1 MFVRQVGDKMQTD
14 LLNIFFEESEE
25 HLQSLN
31 ENVLILE
38 QNPADMG
45 VIGEIFRSAHTFKGM
60 SASMEFTEM
69 ADLTHKMENV
79 LDEIRHGNIVVN
91 ANIIDVIF
99 ECIDNLEKMVA
110 DVQQG
115 GMGNIDAASTK
126 QKLEALLNGNVEVSA
141 DYVENN
147 RISNKNVVSHE
158 VYITVEQQAILKAVR
173 AVMCIEALQNL
184 GDIQKTVPSIEEIEA
199 DAFGFEF
206 TVFMNTDRSVE
217 ELKQV
222 VLHVS
227 EIDKVEVKQGESSQ
241 EVVSPEVVVQEFV
254 QVEETVQPA
263 IVTQMET
270 PIEAVVQPAMV
281 TQMETPIEEVAQPA
295 SATSAKSTTKT
306 KNAKVENR
314 SIRVQLEKIERL
326 MNMFEESVIE
336 RGRID
341 ELAQTIQNKEL
352 IEHLNRLGD
361 ISKDIQNV
369 LLNMRM
375 VPIETVFNRFPRMV
389 RMLAKDLGKKID
401 LQITGEDTEV
411 DKIVIDEIGDPLV
424 HLIRNAIDHGIET
437 VEQRRD
443 AGKNET
449 GTIKLEAFHSGNHV
463 VIQITDDGNGIY
475 KGKVLEKAIKNGV
488 VTEAEANKLTD
499 REVFDLIFQPG
510 FSTAEVVSDLSGRGV
525 GLDVVK
531 HTIHSLGGHLIIDS
545 EEGKGS
551 TFRIELPLT
560 LSIIQSMLVQTN
572 DKRYALPLGSI
583 VEAIRIKRE
592 DIQSLQGKDVLN
604 YRDQI
609 IEVKHLSTV
618 FGEKTVDEAFESY
631 DSQMVPVLIVRNTHR
646 SYGLIVNTIIGQREI
661 VLKSLGDFFA
671 ESSNYFSGA
680 TILGDGRVVLILN
693 PEGL

>member
-1 MFVRQVGDKMQTD
+1 MQTD

-31 ENVLILE
+31 ENVLTLE
-38 QNPADMG
+38 QNPTDMD
-45 VIGEIFRSAHTFKGM
+45 VVGEIFRSAHTFKGM

-91 ANIIDVIF
+91 AEIIDVIF

-115 GMGNIDAASTK
+115 GMGNIDVITTK
-126 QKLEALLNGNVEVSA
+126 QKLEALLNGNVETPA
-141 DYVENN
+141 EYIEQEPINN
-147 RISNKNVVSHE
+147 DAVSHE
-158 VYITVEQQAILKAVR
+158 VHITVEQQAILKAVR
-173 AVMCIEALQNL
+173 AIMCIEALQNV
-184 GDIQKTVPSIEEIEA
+184 GNVQKTVPSIEEIEA

-206 TVFMNTDRSVE
+206 TVFMDTDQSEE

-227 EIDKVEVKQGESSQ
+227 EIEKVEVKQGHTLK
-241 EVVSPEVVVQEFV
+241 EVVSKELGTQEAVQEDL
-254 QVEETVQPA
+254 QAAMHVEPTKEESKQSA
-263 IVTQMET
+263 NAT
-270 PIEAVVQPAMV
+270 P
-281 TQMETPIEEVAQPA
+281 
-295 SATSAKSTTKT
+295 AKSAAKT
-306 KNAKVENR
+306 KNGKVENR

-341 ELAQTIQNKEL
+341 ELAQAIQNKEL

-424 HLIRNAIDHGIET
+424 HLIRNAIDHGVET

-463 VIQITDDGNGIY
+463 VIQITDDGNGIH

-488 VTEAEANKLTD
+488 VTESEANKLTD

-572 DKRYALPLGSI
+572 DKRYAFPLGNI

-604 YRDQI
+604 YRNQI

-618 FGEKTVDEAFESY
+618 FGEKTVDEAFASY
-631 DSQMVPVLIVRNTHR
+631 DGQMVPVLIVRNTHR

>member
-1 MFVRQVGDKMQTD
+1 MQTD

-31 ENVLILE
+31 ENVLTLE
-38 QNPADMG
+38 QNPADMD
-45 VIGEIFRSAHTFKGM
+45 VVGEIFRSAHTFKGM
-60 SASMEFTEM
+60 SASMEFAEM

-91 ANIIDVIF
+91 ADIIDVIF

-115 GMGNIDAASTK
+115 GMGNIDVVSTK
-126 QKLEALLNGNVEVSA
+126 QKLEALLHGNVVTPTEHIEQ
-141 DYVENN
+141 DHIGNDGG
-147 RISNKNVVSHE
+147 VSHE
-158 VYITVEQQAILKAVR
+158 VHITVEQQAILKAVR
-173 AVMCIEALQNL
+173 AIMCIEALQNV
-184 GDIQKTVPSIEEIEA
+184 GNIQKTVPSIEEIEA

-206 TVFMNTDRSVE
+206 TVFMDSDYNVE

-222 VLHVS
+222 VLHIS
-227 EIDKVEVKQGESSQ
+227 EIEKVEVKQGHTSQ
-241 EVVSPEVVVQEFV
+241 EAVQIEKMIQSSAVAQVVSP
-254 QVEETVQPA
+254 VEAPKQPA
-263 IVTQMET
+263 NTT
-270 PIEAVVQPAMV
+270 P
-281 TQMETPIEEVAQPA
+281 
-295 SATSAKSTTKT
+295 AKSTVKT

-314 SIRVQLEKIERL
+314 SIRVQLEKIETL

-401 LQITGEDTEV
+401 LQITGETTEV

-424 HLIRNAIDHGIET
+424 HLIRNAIDHGVET
-437 VEQRRD
+437 VEKRRD
-443 AGKNET
+443 TGKNET

-463 VIQITDDGNGIY
+463 VIQITDDGNGIN

-488 VTEAEANKLTD
+488 VTEADANRLTD

-572 DKRYALPLGSI
+572 DKRYALPLGNI

-604 YRDQI
+604 YRNQI

-618 FGEKTVDEAFESY
+618 FGEKTVDEAFASY
-631 DSQMVPVLIVRNTHR
+631 DGQMVPVLIVRNTHR

>member
-1 MFVRQVGDKMQTD
+1 MQTD

-31 ENVLILE
+31 ENVLTLE
-38 QNPADMG
+38 QNPTDMD
-45 VIGEIFRSAHTFKGM
+45 VVGEIFRSAHTFKGM

-91 ANIIDVIF
+91 AEIIDVIF

-115 GMGNIDAASTK
+115 GVGNIDVVATK
-126 QKLEALLNGNVEVSA
+126 QKLEALLNGNIEIPT
-141 DYVENN
+141 EHIEQETINN
-147 RISNKNVVSHE
+147 DDKASHA
-158 VYITVEQQAILKAVR
+158 VHITVEQQAILKAVR
-173 AVMCIEALQNL
+173 AIMCIEALQNV
-184 GDIQKTVPSIEEIEA
+184 GNVQRTVPSIEEIEA

-206 TVFMNTDRSVE
+206 IVFMDTDQSEE

-227 EIDKVEVKQGESSQ
+227 EIEKVEVKQAHTSK
-241 EVVSPEVVVQEFV
+241 EVVSEKLATQEAIQEVSQAATH
-254 QVEETVQPA
+254 VESTKEVSKQSTNA
-263 IVTQMET
+263 T
-270 PIEAVVQPAMV
+270 P
-281 TQMETPIEEVAQPA
+281 
-295 SATSAKSTTKT
+295 AKSAAKT
-306 KNAKVENR
+306 KNGKVENR

-341 ELAQTIQNKEL
+341 ELAQAIQNKEL

-424 HLIRNAIDHGIET
+424 HLIRNAIDHGVET

-463 VIQITDDGNGIY
+463 VIQITDDGNGIH

-488 VTEAEANKLTD
+488 VTESEANKLTD
-499 REVFDLIFQPG
+499 REIFDLIFQPG

-572 DKRYALPLGSI
+572 DKRYALPLGNI

-592 DIQSLQGKDVLN
+592 DIQSIQGKDVLN
-604 YRDQI
+604 YRNQI

-618 FGEKTVDEAFESY
+618 FGEKTADEAFASY
-631 DSQMVPVLIVRNTHR
+631 DGQMVPVLIVRNTHR

>member
-1 MFVRQVGDKMQTD
+1 MQTD

-31 ENVLILE
+31 ENVLVLE
-38 QNPADMG
+38 QNPADMD
-45 VIGEIFRSAHTFKGM
+45 VVGEIFRSAHTFKGM

-91 ANIIDVIF
+91 ADIIDVIF

-115 GMGNIDAASTK
+115 GMGNIDVVSTK
-126 QKLEALLNGNVEVSA
+126 QKLEALLNGNVETTTEHIEQNHIDNDDA
-141 DYVENN
+141 
-147 RISNKNVVSHE
+147 VSHA
-158 VYITVEQQAILKAVR
+158 VHITVEQQAILKAVR
-173 AVMCIEALQNL
+173 AIMCIEALQNV
-184 GDIQKTVPSIEEIEA
+184 GNIQKTAPSIEEIEA

-206 TVFMNTDRSVE
+206 TVFMDTDCSIE

-227 EIDKVEVKQGESSQ
+227 EIEKVEVKQGEPISREVASKKVVTQ
-241 EVVSPEVVVQEFV
+241 EVV
-254 QVEETVQPA
+254 QVEETLQPA
-263 IVTQMET
+263 VATQVESPIVATN
-270 PIEAVVQPAMV
+270 QP
-281 TQMETPIEEVAQPA
+281 
-295 SATSAKSTTKT
+295 AKSTTKT

-424 HLIRNAIDHGIET
+424 HLIRNAIDHGVET
-437 VEQRRD
+437 VEKRRD

-463 VIQITDDGNGIY
+463 VIQITDDGNGIN

-488 VTEAEANKLTD
+488 VTEADANRLTD

-572 DKRYALPLGSI
+572 DKRYALPLGNI

-604 YRDQI
+604 YRNQI

-618 FGEKTVDEAFESY
+618 FGEKTVDEAFASY
-631 DSQMVPVLIVRNTHR
+631 DGQMVPVLIVRNTHR

>member
-1 MFVRQVGDKMQTD
+1 MQTD
-14 LLNIFFEESEE
+14 LLNIFFEEAEE

-31 ENVLILE
+31 ENVLNLE
-38 QNPADMG
+38 RNPADMG
-45 VIGEIFRSAHTFKGM
+45 VVGEIFRSAHTFKGM

-69 ADLTHKMENV
+69 ADLTHKMESV
-79 LDEIRHGNIVVN
+79 LDEIRHGNMMVN

-115 GMGNIDAASTK
+115 GMGNIDVVSTK
-126 QKLEALLNGNVEVSA
+126 FKLEALLNGNVEASM
-141 DYVENN
+141 ENAEK
-147 RISNKNVVSHE
+147 SNINNDDTVSHE

-173 AVMCIEALQNL
+173 AIMCIEALQNL
-184 GDIQKTVPSIEEIEA
+184 GNIQKTVPSIEEIEA

-206 TVFMNTDRSVE
+206 TVYMNTDHSVE
-217 ELKQV
+217 ELKRV
-222 VLHVS
+222 VLHIS
-227 EIDKVEVKQGESSQ
+227 EIEKVEVKQGSHK
-241 EVVSPEVVVQEFV
+241 VQEGV
-254 QVEETVQPA
+254 QVEETIQQVETRQLESSLELPIQP
-263 IVTQMET
+263 V
-270 PIEAVVQPAMV
+270 
-281 TQMETPIEEVAQPA
+281 
-295 SATSAKSTTKT
+295 SNTSTKRTTKT

-314 SIRVQLEKIERL
+314 SIRVQLEKIETL

-341 ELAQTIQNKEL
+341 ELAETIQNKEL

-437 VEQRRD
+437 VEKRRD

-475 KGKVLEKAIKNGV
+475 KEKVLEKAIKNGV
-488 VTEAEANKLTD
+488 ITETEANKLTD
-499 REVFDLIFQPG
+499 REVYDLIFQPG

-545 EEGKGS
+545 GEGKGS

-572 DKRYALPLGSI
+572 DTRYALPLGNI
-583 VEAIRIKRE
+583 VEAIRIQKE

-604 YRDQI
+604 YRNQI
-609 IEVKHLSTV
+609 IEVKHLNTV
-618 FGEKTVDEAFESY
+618 FGEKTVDDAFESY
-631 DSQMVPVLIVRNTHR
+631 DSQMVPVLIVRNSHR

>member
-1 MFVRQVGDKMQTD
+1 MQTD

-45 VIGEIFRSAHTFKGM
+45 VVGEIFRSAHTFKGM

-79 LDEIRHGNIVVN
+79 LDEIRHGNIVVH
-91 ANIIDVIF
+91 ADIIDVIF

-115 GMGNIDAASTK
+115 GMGNIDVVSTK
-126 QKLEALLNGNVEVSA
+126 NKLEALLNGNVETSA
-141 DYVENN
+141 EHVEQES
-147 RISNKNVVSHE
+147 INKDDAVSHE
-158 VYITVEQQAILKAVR
+158 VHITVEQQAILKAVR
-173 AVMCIEALQNL
+173 AIMCIEALQNI

-206 TVFMNTDRSVE
+206 TVFMNTDCSVE

-227 EIDKVEVKQGESSQ
+227 EIEKVVVKQGESLQ
-241 EVVSPEVVVQEFV
+241 EVDSKFATEEVV
-254 QVEETVQPA
+254 QVEEMIQSDV
-263 IVTQMET
+263 VTQVEA
-270 PIEAVVQPAMV
+270 PIEAAK
-281 TQMETPIEEVAQPA
+281 QPA
-295 SATSAKSTTKT
+295 SATPTKSAAKT
-306 KNAKVENR
+306 KNAKGENR

-424 HLIRNAIDHGIET
+424 HLIRNAIDHGVET

-463 VIQITDDGNGIY
+463 VIQITDDGNGIH

-488 VTEAEANKLTD
+488 VTESEANKLTD
-499 REVFDLIFQPG
+499 REVYDLIFQPG

-572 DKRYALPLGSI
+572 DTRYALPLGNI

-592 DIQSLQGKDVLN
+592 DIQSVQGKDVLN

-618 FGEKTVDEAFESY
+618 FGEKTVDEAFGSY

-671 ESSNYFSGA
+671 DSSNYFSGA

>member
-1 MFVRQVGDKMQTD
+1 MQTD

-38 QNPADMG
+38 QNPTDMD
-45 VIGEIFRSAHTFKGM
+45 VVGEIFRSAHTFKGM

-79 LDEIRHGNIVVN
+79 LDEIRHGNIVVH
-91 ANIIDVIF
+91 ADIIDVIF

-115 GMGNIDAASTK
+115 GMGNIDVVATK
-126 QKLEALLNGNVEVSA
+126 QKLEALLNGNVETSM
-141 DYVENN
+141 EHIEQESINN
-147 RISNKNVVSHE
+147 DDAVSHE
-158 VYITVEQQAILKAVR
+158 VHITVEQQAILKAVR
-173 AVMCIEALQNL
+173 AIMCIEALQNI

-206 TVFMNTDRSVE
+206 TVFMNTDRSE
-217 ELKQV
+217 EEVKQV

-227 EIDKVEVKQGESSQ
+227 EIEKVVVKQGESLQ
-241 EVVSPEVVVQEFV
+241 EVDSMVATQETTRVEEMIQSSVVA
-254 QVEETVQPA
+254 QVEA
-263 IVTQMET
+263 
-270 PIEAVVQPAMV
+270 PIETAK
-281 TQMETPIEEVAQPA
+281 QPA
-295 SATSAKSTTKT
+295 SAMPTKSTAKT
-306 KNAKVENR
+306 KNAKGENR

-341 ELAQTIQNKEL
+341 ELAQAIQNKEL

-437 VEQRRD
+437 VEKRRD

-463 VIQITDDGNGIY
+463 VIQITDDGNGIH

-488 VTEAEANKLTD
+488 VTESEANKLTD

-572 DKRYALPLGSI
+572 DKRYALPLGNI

-592 DIQSLQGKDVLN
+592 DIQTLQGKDVLN

-618 FGEKTVDEAFESY
+618 FGEKSVDEAFESY
-631 DSQMVPVLIVRNTHR
+631 ESQMVPVLIVRNTHR

-680 TILGDGRVVLILN
+680 TILGD
-693 PEGL
+693 

>member
-1 MFVRQVGDKMQTD
+1 MQTD

-31 ENVLILE
+31 ENVLVLE
-38 QNPADMG
+38 QNPADMD
-45 VIGEIFRSAHTFKGM
+45 VVGEIFRSAHTFKGM

-91 ANIIDVIF
+91 ADIIDVIF

-115 GMGNIDAASTK
+115 GMGNIDVASTK
-126 QKLEALLNGNVEVSA
+126 QKLEALLNGNVETPTEHIEQNHIDNDDA
-141 DYVENN
+141 
-147 RISNKNVVSHE
+147 VSHE
-158 VYITVEQQAILKAVR
+158 VHITVEQQAILKAVR
-173 AVMCIEALQNL
+173 AIMCIEALQNV
-184 GDIQKTVPSIEEIEA
+184 GNIQKTAPSIEEIEA

-206 TVFMNTDRSVE
+206 TVFMDTDCSIE

-227 EIDKVEVKQGESSQ
+227 EIEKVEVKQGEPISKEVASKKVVTQ
-241 EVVSPEVVVQEFV
+241 EVV
-254 QVEETVQPA
+254 QVEEKLQPA
-263 IVTQMET
+263 VATQVES
-270 PIEAVVQPAMV
+270 PIEATNQPSSAM
-281 TQMETPIEEVAQPA
+281 P
-295 SATSAKSTTKT
+295 AKSTTKT

-424 HLIRNAIDHGIET
+424 HLIRNAIDHGVET
-437 VEQRRD
+437 VEKRRD

-463 VIQITDDGNGIY
+463 VIQITDDGNGIN

-488 VTEAEANKLTD
+488 VTEADANRLTD

-572 DKRYALPLGSI
+572 DKRYALPLGNI

-604 YRDQI
+604 YRNQI

-618 FGEKTVDEAFESY
+618 FGEKTVDEAFASY
-631 DSQMVPVLIVRNTHR
+631 DGQMVPVLIVRNTHR

>member
-1 MFVRQVGDKMQTD
+1 MQTD

-31 ENVLILE
+31 ENVLVLE
-38 QNPADMG
+38 QNPADMD
-45 VIGEIFRSAHTFKGM
+45 VVGEIFRSAHTFKGM

-91 ANIIDVIF
+91 ADIIDVIF

-115 GMGNIDAASTK
+115 GMGNIDVASTK
-126 QKLEALLNGNVEVSA
+126 QKLEALLNGNVETPTEHIEQNHI
-141 DYVENN
+141 DTDDG
-147 RISNKNVVSHE
+147 VSHE
-158 VYITVEQQAILKAVR
+158 VHITVEQQAILKAVR
-173 AVMCIEALQNL
+173 AIMCIEALQNV
-184 GDIQKTVPSIEEIEA
+184 GNIQKTAPSIEEIEA

-206 TVFMNTDRSVE
+206 TVFMDTDCSIE

-227 EIDKVEVKQGESSQ
+227 EIEKVEVKQGEPISKEVASKKVVTQ
-241 EVVSPEVVVQEFV
+241 EVV
-254 QVEETVQPA
+254 QVEEKLQPA
-263 IVTQMET
+263 VVTQVKS
-270 PIEAVVQPAMV
+270 PIEATNQPSSTM
-281 TQMETPIEEVAQPA
+281 P
-295 SATSAKSTTKT
+295 AKSTTKT

-424 HLIRNAIDHGIET
+424 HLIRNAIDHGVET
-437 VEQRRD
+437 VEKRRD

-463 VIQITDDGNGIY
+463 VIQITDDGNGIN

-488 VTEAEANKLTD
+488 VTEADANRLTD

-551 TFRIELPLT
+551 KFRIELPLT

-572 DKRYALPLGSI
+572 DKRYALPLGNI

-604 YRDQI
+604 YRNQI

-618 FGEKTVDEAFESY
+618 FGEKTVDEAFASY
-631 DSQMVPVLIVRNTHR
+631 DGQMVPVLIVRNTHR

>member
-1 MFVRQVGDKMQTD
+1 MQTD

-31 ENVLILE
+31 ENVLVLE
-38 QNPADMG
+38 QNPADMD
-45 VIGEIFRSAHTFKGM
+45 VVGEIFRSAHTFKGM

-91 ANIIDVIF
+91 ADIIDVIF

-115 GMGNIDAASTK
+115 GMGNIDVASTK
-126 QKLEALLNGNVEVSA
+126 QKLEALLNGNVETPTEHIEQNHI
-141 DYVENN
+141 DTDDG
-147 RISNKNVVSHE
+147 VSHE
-158 VYITVEQQAILKAVR
+158 VHITVEQQAILKAVR
-173 AVMCIEALQNL
+173 AIMCIEALQNV
-184 GDIQKTVPSIEEIEA
+184 GNIQKTAPSIEEIEA

-206 TVFMNTDRSVE
+206 TVFMDTDCSIE

-227 EIDKVEVKQGESSQ
+227 EIEKVEVKQGESISKEVASKKVVTQ
-241 EVVSPEVVVQEFV
+241 EVV
-254 QVEETVQPA
+254 QVEEKLQPA
-263 IVTQMET
+263 VATQVES
-270 PIEAVVQPAMV
+270 PIEATNQPSSAM
-281 TQMETPIEEVAQPA
+281 P
-295 SATSAKSTTKT
+295 AKSTTKT

-437 VEQRRD
+437 VEKRRD

-463 VIQITDDGNGIY
+463 VIQITDDGNGIN

-488 VTEAEANKLTD
+488 VTEADANRLTD

-572 DKRYALPLGSI
+572 DKRYALPLGNI

-604 YRDQI
+604 YRNQI

-618 FGEKTVDEAFESY
+618 FGEKTVDEAFASY
-631 DSQMVPVLIVRNTHR
+631 DGQMVPVLIVRNTHR

>member
-1 MFVRQVGDKMQTD
+1 MQTD
-14 LLNIFFEESEE
+14 LLNIFFEEAEE

-31 ENVLILE
+31 ENVLNLE

-45 VIGEIFRSAHTFKGM
+45 VVGEIFRSAHTFKGM
-60 SASMEFTEM
+60 SASMEFAEM

-79 LDEIRHGNIVVN
+79 LDEIRHGNMMVN

-99 ECIDNLEKMVA
+99 ECIDNLEKMVT

-115 GMGNIDAASTK
+115 GMGNIDVVSTK
-126 QKLEALLNGNVEVSA
+126 HKLEALLNGNVEASMEQ
-141 DYVENN
+141 VEQSSINN
-147 RISNKNVVSHE
+147 DDTVSHE

-173 AVMCIEALQNL
+173 AIMCIEALQNV

-206 TVFMNTDRSVE
+206 TVYMDTDRSVE

-227 EIDKVEVKQGESSQ
+227 EIEKVEVKQGNIAE
-241 EVVSPEVVVQEFV
+241 EGIVQSI
-254 QVEETVQPA
+254 A
-263 IVTQMET
+263 ATQLDPSLEART
-270 PIEAVVQPAMV
+270 PTAS
-281 TQMETPIEEVAQPA
+281 TTP
-295 SATSAKSTTKT
+295 AKSNTKT

-341 ELAQTIQNKEL
+341 ELAETIQNKEL

-401 LQITGEDTEV
+401 LQIKGEDTEV

-437 VEQRRD
+437 VENRRD

-463 VIQITDDGNGIY
+463 VIQITDDGNGIH

-488 VTEAEANKLTD
+488 VTESEANKLTD

-572 DKRYALPLGSI
+572 DKRYALPLGNI
-583 VEAIRIKRE
+583 AEAIRIKKE

-604 YRDQI
+604 YRNQI

-618 FGEKTVDEAFESY
+618 FGEKTVDEAFASY

>member
-1 MFVRQVGDKMQTD
+1 MQTD
-14 LLNIFFEESEE
+14 LLNIFFEEAEE

-31 ENVLILE
+31 ENVLNLE
-38 QNPADMG
+38 QNPADMD
-45 VIGEIFRSAHTFKGM
+45 VVGEIFRSAHTFKGM

-79 LDEIRHGNIVVN
+79 LDEIRHGNMMVN

-115 GMGNIDAASTK
+115 GMGNIDVVSTK
-126 QKLEALLNGNVEVSA
+126 HKLEALLNGNVESSM
-141 DYVENN
+141 EHTELNSINN
-147 RISNKNVVSHE
+147 DDTVSHE

-173 AVMCIEALQNL
+173 AIMCIEALQNL
-184 GDIQKTVPSIEEIEA
+184 GSIQKTVPSIEEIEA

-206 TVFMNTDRSVE
+206 TVYMDTDRSVE

-227 EIDKVEVKQGESSQ
+227 EIEKVEVKQGNYIAQ
-241 EVVSPEVVVQEFV
+241 EVV
-254 QVEETVQPA
+254 QVEETILPIA
-263 IVTQMET
+263 ATQHESSL
-270 PIEAVVQPAMV
+270 EAS
-281 TQMETPIEEVAQPA
+281 TQSA
-295 SATSAKSTTKT
+295 STTSAKSTTKT

-341 ELAQTIQNKEL
+341 ELAETIQNKEL

-401 LQITGEDTEV
+401 LQIKGEDTEV

-424 HLIRNAIDHGIET
+424 HLIRNAIDHGVET
-437 VEQRRD
+437 VEKRRD

-463 VIQITDDGNGIY
+463 VIQITDDGNGIH

-488 VTEAEANKLTD
+488 VTEAEANKLSD

-560 LSIIQSMLVQTN
+560 LSIIQSMLIQTN
-572 DKRYALPLGSI
+572 DKRYALPLGNI
-583 VEAIRIKRE
+583 VEAIRIKKE

-604 YRDQI
+604 YRNQI
-609 IEVKHLSTV
+609 IEVKHLSTI
-618 FGEKTVDEAFESY
+618 FGENTVDEAFASY

>member
-1 MFVRQVGDKMQTD
+1 MQTD

-31 ENVLILE
+31 ENVLTLE
-38 QNPADMG
+38 QNPTDMD
-45 VIGEIFRSAHTFKGM
+45 VVGEIFRSAHTFKGM

-91 ANIIDVIF
+91 AEIIDVIF

-115 GMGNIDAASTK
+115 GMGNIDVVATK
-126 QKLEALLNGNVEVSA
+126 QKLEALLNGNIEIPT
-141 DYVENN
+141 EHIEQKTINN
-147 RISNKNVVSHE
+147 DDAVSHE
-158 VYITVEQQAILKAVR
+158 VHITVEQQAILKAVR
-173 AVMCIEALQNL
+173 AIMCIEALQNV
-184 GDIQKTVPSIEEIEA
+184 GKIQKTVPSIEEIEA

-206 TVFMNTDRSVE
+206 TVFMDTDQSEE

-227 EIDKVEVKQGESSQ
+227 EIEKVEVKQGHTLK
-241 EVVSPEVVVQEFV
+241 EVVSKELGTQEAVQEDI
-254 QVEETVQPA
+254 QAATHVESTK
-263 IVTQMET
+263 
-270 PIEAVVQPAMV
+270 
-281 TQMETPIEEVAQPA
+281 EVSKQPA
-295 SATSAKSTTKT
+295 SATPAKSTAKT
-306 KNAKVENR
+306 KNGKVENR

-341 ELAQTIQNKEL
+341 ELAQAIQNKEL

-424 HLIRNAIDHGIET
+424 HLIRNAIDHGVET

-463 VIQITDDGNGIY
+463 VIQITDDGNGIH

-488 VTEAEANKLTD
+488 VTESEANKLTD

-572 DKRYALPLGSI
+572 DKRYAFPLGNI

-604 YRDQI
+604 YRNQI

-618 FGEKTVDEAFESY
+618 FGEKTVDEAFASY
-631 DSQMVPVLIVRNTHR
+631 DGQMVPVLIVRNTHR

>member
-1 MFVRQVGDKMQTD
+1 MQTD
-14 LLNIFFEESEE
+14 LLNIFFEEAEE

-31 ENVLILE
+31 ENVLNLE
-38 QNPADMG
+38 RNPADMG
-45 VIGEIFRSAHTFKGM
+45 VVGEIFRSAHTFKGM

-69 ADLTHKMENV
+69 ADLTHKMESV
-79 LDEIRHGNIVVN
+79 LDEIRHGNMMVN

-115 GMGNIDAASTK
+115 GMGNIDVVSTK
-126 QKLEALLNGNVEVSA
+126 LKLEALLNGNVEASMEN
-141 DYVENN
+141 VEQSSINN
-147 RISNKNVVSHE
+147 DDTVSHE

-173 AVMCIEALQNL
+173 AIMCIEALQNL
-184 GDIQKTVPSIEEIEA
+184 GNIQKTVPSIEEIEA

-206 TVFMNTDRSVE
+206 TVHMNTDHSVE
-217 ELKQV
+217 ELKRV

-227 EIDKVEVKQGESSQ
+227 EIEKVEVKQGSHKVQ
-241 EVVSPEVVVQEFV
+241 EVV
-254 QVEETVQPA
+254 QVEETIPQVETRQLKSPLELPIQP
-263 IVTQMET
+263 V
-270 PIEAVVQPAMV
+270 
-281 TQMETPIEEVAQPA
+281 
-295 SATSAKSTTKT
+295 SNTSTKSTTKT

-314 SIRVQLEKIERL
+314 SIRVQLEKIETL

-341 ELAQTIQNKEL
+341 ELAETIQNKEL

-437 VEQRRD
+437 VENRRD

-463 VIQITDDGNGIY
+463 VIQITDNGNGIH

-488 VTEAEANKLTD
+488 VTESEANKLTD

-510 FSTAEVVSDLSGRGV
+510 FSTAEIVSDLSGRGV

-572 DKRYALPLGSI
+572 DTRYALPLGNI
-583 VEAIRIKRE
+583 VEAIRIQKE
-592 DIQSLQGKDVLN
+592 DVQSLQGKDVLN
-604 YRDQI
+604 YRNQI
-609 IEVKHLSTV
+609 IEVKHLNTV
-618 FGEKTVDEAFESY
+618 FGEKTVEDAFASY
-631 DSQMVPVLIVRNTHR
+631 DSQMVPVLIVRNSRR

-671 ESSNYFSGA
+671 ESSNCFSGA

>member
-1 MFVRQVGDKMQTD
+1 MQTD

-31 ENVLILE
+31 ENVLTLE
-38 QNPADMG
+38 QNPADMD
-45 VIGEIFRSAHTFKGM
+45 VVGEIFRSAHTFKGM
-60 SASMEFTEM
+60 SASMEFAEM

-91 ANIIDVIF
+91 ADIIDVIF

-115 GMGNIDAASTK
+115 GMGNIDVVSTK
-126 QKLEALLNGNVEVSA
+126 QKLEVLLHGNVVTPTEHIEQ
-141 DYVENN
+141 DHIGNDGG
-147 RISNKNVVSHE
+147 VSHE
-158 VYITVEQQAILKAVR
+158 VHITVEQQAILKAVR
-173 AVMCIEALQNL
+173 AIMCIEALQNV
-184 GDIQKTVPSIEEIEA
+184 GNIQKTVPSIEEIEA

-206 TVFMNTDRSVE
+206 TVFMDSDYNVE

-222 VLHVS
+222 VLHIS
-227 EIDKVEVKQGESSQ
+227 EIEKVEVKQGHTSQ
-241 EVVSPEVVVQEFV
+241 EAVQIEKMIQSSAVAQVVTP
-254 QVEETVQPA
+254 VEAPKQPA
-263 IVTQMET
+263 NTT
-270 PIEAVVQPAMV
+270 P
-281 TQMETPIEEVAQPA
+281 
-295 SATSAKSTTKT
+295 AKSTVKT

-314 SIRVQLEKIERL
+314 SIRVQLEKIETL

-401 LQITGEDTEV
+401 LQITGETTEV

-424 HLIRNAIDHGIET
+424 HLIRNAIDHGVET
-437 VEQRRD
+437 VEKRRD

-463 VIQITDDGNGIY
+463 VIQITDDGNGIN

-488 VTEAEANKLTD
+488 VTEADANRLTD

-572 DKRYALPLGSI
+572 DKRYALPLGNI

-604 YRDQI
+604 YRNQI

-618 FGEKTVDEAFESY
+618 FGEKTVDEAFASY
-631 DSQMVPVLIVRNTHR
+631 DGQMVPVLIVRNTHR

>member
-1 MFVRQVGDKMQTD
+1 MQTD

-31 ENVLILE
+31 ENVLVLE
-38 QNPADMG
+38 QNPADMD
-45 VIGEIFRSAHTFKGM
+45 VVGEIFRSAHTFKGM

-91 ANIIDVIF
+91 ADIIDVIF

-115 GMGNIDAASTK
+115 GMGNIDVASTK
-126 QKLEALLNGNVEVSA
+126 QKLEALLNGNVETPTEHIEQNHI
-141 DYVENN
+141 DTDDG
-147 RISNKNVVSHE
+147 VSHE
-158 VYITVEQQAILKAVR
+158 VHITVEQQAILKAVR
-173 AVMCIEALQNL
+173 AIMCIEALQNI
-184 GDIQKTVPSIEEIEA
+184 GNIQKTAPSIEEIEA

-206 TVFMNTDRSVE
+206 TVFMDTDCSIE

-227 EIDKVEVKQGESSQ
+227 EIEKVEVKQGEPISKEVASKKVVTQ
-241 EVVSPEVVVQEFV
+241 EVV
-254 QVEETVQPA
+254 QVEEKLQPA
-263 IVTQMET
+263 VVTQVKS
-270 PIEAVVQPAMV
+270 PIEATNQPSSTM
-281 TQMETPIEEVAQPA
+281 P
-295 SATSAKSTTKT
+295 AKSTTKT

-401 LQITGEDTEV
+401 LQITGEGTEV

-424 HLIRNAIDHGIET
+424 HLIRNAIDHGVET
-437 VEQRRD
+437 VEKRRD

-463 VIQITDDGNGIY
+463 VIQITDDGNGIN

-488 VTEAEANKLTD
+488 VTEADANRLTD

-572 DKRYALPLGSI
+572 DKRYALPLGNI

-604 YRDQI
+604 YRNQI

-618 FGEKTVDEAFESY
+618 FGEKTVDEAFASY
-631 DSQMVPVLIVRNTHR
+631 DGQMVPVLIVRNTHR

>member
-1 MFVRQVGDKMQTD
+1 
-14 LLNIFFEESEE
+14 E

-31 ENVLILE
+31 ENVLVLE
-38 QNPADMG
+38 QNTADMD
-45 VIGEIFRSAHTFKGM
+45 VVGEIFRSAHTFKGM

-91 ANIIDVIF
+91 ADIIDVIF

-115 GMGNIDAASTK
+115 GMGNIDVASTK
-126 QKLEALLNGNVEVSA
+126 QKLEALLNGNVETPTEHIEQNHI
-141 DYVENN
+141 DTDDG
-147 RISNKNVVSHE
+147 VSHE
-158 VYITVEQQAILKAVR
+158 VHITVEQQAILKAVR
-173 AVMCIEALQNL
+173 AIMCIEALQNV
-184 GDIQKTVPSIEEIEA
+184 GNIQKTAPSIEEIEA

-206 TVFMNTDRSVE
+206 TVFMDTDCSIE

-227 EIDKVEVKQGESSQ
+227 EIEKVEVKQGEPISKEVASKKVVTQ
-241 EVVSPEVVVQEFV
+241 EVV
-254 QVEETVQPA
+254 QVEEKLQPA
-263 IVTQMET
+263 VVTQVKS
-270 PIEAVVQPAMV
+270 PIEATNQPSSTM
-281 TQMETPIEEVAQPA
+281 P
-295 SATSAKSTTKT
+295 AKSTTKT

-341 ELAQTIQNKEL
+341 ELAQIIQNKEL

-424 HLIRNAIDHGIET
+424 HLIRNAIDHGVET
-437 VEQRRD
+437 VEKRRD

-463 VIQITDDGNGIY
+463 VIQITDDGNGIN

-488 VTEAEANKLTD
+488 VTEADANRLTD

-572 DKRYALPLGSI
+572 DKRYALPLGNI

-604 YRDQI
+604 YRNQI

-618 FGEKTVDEAFESY
+618 FGEKTVDEAFASY
-631 DSQMVPVLIVRNTHR
+631 DGQMVPVLIVRNTHR

>member
-1 MFVRQVGDKMQTD
+1 MQTD

-31 ENVLILE
+31 ENVLTLE
-38 QNPADMG
+38 QNPTDMD
-45 VIGEIFRSAHTFKGM
+45 VVGEIFRSAHTFKGM

-91 ANIIDVIF
+91 AEIIDVIF

-115 GMGNIDAASTK
+115 GMGNIDVVATK
-126 QKLEALLNGNVEVSA
+126 QKLEALLNGNIEIPT
-141 DYVENN
+141 EHIEQETINN
-147 RISNKNVVSHE
+147 DDAASHE
-158 VYITVEQQAILKAVR
+158 VHITVEQQAILKAVR
-173 AVMCIEALQNL
+173 AIMCIEALQNV
-184 GDIQKTVPSIEEIEA
+184 GNVKKTVPSIEEIEA

-206 TVFMNTDRSVE
+206 TVFMDTDQSE
-217 ELKQV
+217 EALKQV

-227 EIDKVEVKQGESSQ
+227 EIEKVEVKQGKEVVSEKLATQ
-241 EVVSPEVVVQEFV
+241 EVVQE
-254 QVEETVQPA
+254 
-263 IVTQMET
+263 VTQAATHVESTKEVSKQSTNAT
-270 PIEAVVQPAMV
+270 P
-281 TQMETPIEEVAQPA
+281 
-295 SATSAKSTTKT
+295 AKSAAKT
-306 KNAKVENR
+306 KNGKVENR

-341 ELAQTIQNKEL
+341 ELAQAIQNKEL

-424 HLIRNAIDHGIET
+424 HLIRNAIDHGVET

-463 VIQITDDGNGIY
+463 VIQITDDGNGIH

-488 VTEAEANKLTD
+488 VTESEANKLTD
-499 REVFDLIFQPG
+499 REIFDLIFQPG

-572 DKRYALPLGSI
+572 DKRYALPLGNI

-618 FGEKTVDEAFESY
+618 FGEKTVDEAFASY

>member
-1 MFVRQVGDKMQTD
+1 MQTD

-31 ENVLILE
+31 ENVLVLE
-38 QNPADMG
+38 QNPADMD
-45 VIGEIFRSAHTFKGM
+45 VVGEIFRSAHTFKGM

-91 ANIIDVIF
+91 ADIIDVIF

-115 GMGNIDAASTK
+115 GMGNIDVASTK
-126 QKLEALLNGNVEVSA
+126 QKLEALLNGNVETPTEHIEQNHI
-141 DYVENN
+141 DTDDG
-147 RISNKNVVSHE
+147 VSHE
-158 VYITVEQQAILKAVR
+158 VHITVEQQAILKAVR
-173 AVMCIEALQNL
+173 AIMCIEALQNV
-184 GDIQKTVPSIEEIEA
+184 GNIQKTAPSIEEIEA

-206 TVFMNTDRSVE
+206 TVFMDTDCSIE

-227 EIDKVEVKQGESSQ
+227 EIEKVEVKQGEPISKEVASKKVVTQ
-241 EVVSPEVVVQEFV
+241 EVV
-254 QVEETVQPA
+254 QVEEKLQPA
-263 IVTQMET
+263 VVTQVKS
-270 PIEAVVQPAMV
+270 PIEATNQPSSTM
-281 TQMETPIEEVAQPA
+281 P
-295 SATSAKSTTKT
+295 AKSTTKT

-424 HLIRNAIDHGIET
+424 HLIRNAIDHGVET
-437 VEQRRD
+437 VEKRRD

-463 VIQITDDGNGIY
+463 VIQITDDGNGIN

-488 VTEAEANKLTD
+488 VTEADANRLTD

-572 DKRYALPLGSI
+572 DKRYALPLGNI

-604 YRDQI
+604 YRNQI

-618 FGEKTVDEAFESY
+618 FGEKTVDEAFASY
-631 DSQMVPVLIVRNTHR
+631 DGQMVPVLIVRNTHR

>member
-1 MFVRQVGDKMQTD
+1 MQTD

-31 ENVLILE
+31 ENVLVLE
-38 QNPADMG
+38 QNPADMD
-45 VIGEIFRSAHTFKGM
+45 VVGEIFRSAHTFKGM

-91 ANIIDVIF
+91 ADIIDVIF

-115 GMGNIDAASTK
+115 GMGNIDVASTK
-126 QKLEALLNGNVEVSA
+126 QKLEALLNGNVETPTEHIEQNHI
-141 DYVENN
+141 DTDDG
-147 RISNKNVVSHE
+147 VSHE
-158 VYITVEQQAILKAVR
+158 VHITVEQQAILKAVR
-173 AVMCIEALQNL
+173 AIMCIEALQNV
-184 GDIQKTVPSIEEIEA
+184 GNIQKTAPSIEEIEA

-206 TVFMNTDRSVE
+206 TVFMDTDCSIE

-227 EIDKVEVKQGESSQ
+227 EIEKVEVKQEEPISKEVASKKVVTQ
-241 EVVSPEVVVQEFV
+241 EVV
-254 QVEETVQPA
+254 QVEEKLQPA
-263 IVTQMET
+263 VATQVES
-270 PIEAVVQPAMV
+270 PIEATNQPSSAM
-281 TQMETPIEEVAQPA
+281 P
-295 SATSAKSTTKT
+295 AKSTTKT

-437 VEQRRD
+437 VEKRRD

-463 VIQITDDGNGIY
+463 VIQITDDGNGIN

-488 VTEAEANKLTD
+488 VTEADANRLTD

-572 DKRYALPLGSI
+572 DKRYALPLGNI

-604 YRDQI
+604 YRNQI

-618 FGEKTVDEAFESY
+618 FGEKTVDEAFASY
-631 DSQMVPVLIVRNTHR
+631 DGQMVPVLIVRNTHR

>member
-1 MFVRQVGDKMQTD
+1 MQTD

-31 ENVLILE
+31 ENVLTLE
-38 QNPADMG
+38 QNPADMD
-45 VIGEIFRSAHTFKGM
+45 VVGEIFRSAHTFKGM
-60 SASMEFTEM
+60 SASMEFAEM

-91 ANIIDVIF
+91 ADIIDVIF

-115 GMGNIDAASTK
+115 GMGNIDVVSTK
-126 QKLEALLNGNVEVSA
+126 QKLEALLHGNVVTPTEHIKQ
-141 DYVENN
+141 DHIGNDGG
-147 RISNKNVVSHE
+147 VSHE
-158 VYITVEQQAILKAVR
+158 VHITVEQQAILKAVR
-173 AVMCIEALQNL
+173 AIMCIEALQNV
-184 GDIQKTVPSIEEIEA
+184 GNIQKTVPSIEEIEA

-206 TVFMNTDRSVE
+206 TVFMDSDYNVE

-222 VLHVS
+222 VLHIS
-227 EIDKVEVKQGESSQ
+227 EIEKVEVKQGHTSQ
-241 EVVSPEVVVQEFV
+241 EAVQIEKMIQSSAVAQVVSP
-254 QVEETVQPA
+254 VEAPKQSANT
-263 IVTQMET
+263 T
-270 PIEAVVQPAMV
+270 P
-281 TQMETPIEEVAQPA
+281 
-295 SATSAKSTTKT
+295 AKSTVKT

-314 SIRVQLEKIERL
+314 SIRVQLEKIETL

-401 LQITGEDTEV
+401 LQITGETTEV

-424 HLIRNAIDHGIET
+424 HLIRNAIDHGVET
-437 VEQRRD
+437 VEKRRD

-463 VIQITDDGNGIY
+463 VIQITDDGNGIN

-488 VTEAEANKLTD
+488 VTEADANRLTD

-572 DKRYALPLGSI
+572 DKRYALPLGNI

-604 YRDQI
+604 YRNQI

-618 FGEKTVDEAFESY
+618 FGEKTVDEAFASY
-631 DSQMVPVLIVRNTHR
+631 DGQMVPVLIVRNTHR

>member
-1 MFVRQVGDKMQTD
+1 MQTD

-31 ENVLILE
+31 ENVLTLE
-38 QNPADMG
+38 QNPTDMD
-45 VIGEIFRSAHTFKGM
+45 VVGEIFRSAHTFKGM

-91 ANIIDVIF
+91 AEIIDVIF

-115 GMGNIDAASTK
+115 GMGNIDVITTK
-126 QKLEALLNGNVEVSA
+126 QKLEALLNGNVETPA
-141 DYVENN
+141 EYIEQEPINN
-147 RISNKNVVSHE
+147 DAVSHE
-158 VYITVEQQAILKAVR
+158 VHITVEQQAILKAVR
-173 AVMCIEALQNL
+173 AIMCIEALQNV
-184 GDIQKTVPSIEEIEA
+184 GNVQKTVPSIEEIEA

-206 TVFMNTDRSVE
+206 TVFMDTDQSEE

-227 EIDKVEVKQGESSQ
+227 EIEKVEVKQGHTLK
-241 EVVSPEVVVQEFV
+241 EVVSKELGTQEAMQEDLQAATHVESTKEVSKQS
-254 QVEETVQPA
+254 A
-263 IVTQMET
+263 NAT
-270 PIEAVVQPAMV
+270 P
-281 TQMETPIEEVAQPA
+281 
-295 SATSAKSTTKT
+295 AKSAAKT
-306 KNAKVENR
+306 KNGKVENR

-341 ELAQTIQNKEL
+341 ELAQAIQNKEL

-424 HLIRNAIDHGIET
+424 HLIRNAIDHGVET

-463 VIQITDDGNGIY
+463 VIQITDDGNGIH

-488 VTEAEANKLTD
+488 VTESEANKLTD

-551 TFRIELPLT
+551 IFRIELPLT

-572 DKRYALPLGSI
+572 DKRYAFPLGNI

-604 YRDQI
+604 YRNQI

-618 FGEKTVDEAFESY
+618 FGEKTVDEAFASY
-631 DSQMVPVLIVRNTHR
+631 DGQMVPVLIVRNTHR

>member
-1 MFVRQVGDKMQTD
+1 MQTD
-14 LLNIFFEESEE
+14 LLNIFFEEAEE

-31 ENVLILE
+31 ENVLNLE
-38 QNPADMG
+38 QNPEDMD
-45 VIGEIFRSAHTFKGM
+45 VVGEIFRSAHTFKGM

-79 LDEIRHGNIVVN
+79 LDEIRHGNMAVN
-91 ANIIDVIF
+91 ADIIDVIF

-115 GMGNIDAASTK
+115 GVGNLDVTATK
-126 QKLEALLNGNVEVSA
+126 QKLEALLNGDVVSTTDNQQQIEVP
-141 DYVENN
+141 E
-147 RISNKNVVSHE
+147 KETVSHE
-158 VYITVEQQAILKAVR
+158 IHITIEQQAMLKAVR
-173 AVMCIEALQNL
+173 AIMCIEALQNL
-184 GDIQKTVPSIEEIEA
+184 GHIEKTVPSIEEIEA

-206 TVFMNTDRSVE
+206 TVYMNTERSEE
-217 ELKQV
+217 ELTQAA
-222 VLHVS
+222 LHVS
-227 EIDKVEVKQGESSQ
+227 EIEKVEVKQEQ
-241 EVVSPEVVVQEFV
+241 PVVGAQAEK
-254 QVEETVQPA
+254 
-263 IVTQMET
+263 
-270 PIEAVVQPAMV
+270 EAKQ
-281 TQMETPIEEVAQPA
+281 
-295 SATSAKSTTKT
+295 SATSSSRLANKGTSSKGNAKG
-306 KNAKVENR
+306 KNTKVENR

-341 ELAQTIQNKEL
+341 ELAEKIQNKEL

-437 VEQRRD
+437 VEKRRD

-449 GTIKLEAFHSGNHV
+449 GTIQLEAFHSGNHV
-463 VIQITDDGNGIY
+463 VIQITDDGNGIH

-531 HTIHSLGGHLIIDS
+531 HTLNSLGGHLIVDS

-560 LSIIQSMLVQTN
+560 LSIIQSMLIQTN
-572 DKRYALPLGSI
+572 ETRYALPLGNI
-583 VEAIRIKRE
+583 VEAIRIRKE

-609 IEVKHLSTV
+609 IEVKHLSV
-618 FGEKTVDEAFESY
+618 IFGEKTADEVFASY
-631 DSQMVPVLIVRNTHR
+631 DSQMIPVLIVRNTHR

-671 ESSNYFSGA
+671 ESAKHFSGA

>member
-1 MFVRQVGDKMQTD
+1 MQTD

-31 ENVLILE
+31 ENVLTLE
-38 QNPADMG
+38 QNPADMD
-45 VIGEIFRSAHTFKGM
+45 VVGEIFRSAHTFKGM

-91 ANIIDVIF
+91 AEIIDVIF

-115 GMGNIDAASTK
+115 GMGNIDVVATK
-126 QKLEALLNGNVEVSA
+126 QKLEALLNGNIEIPT
-141 DYVENN
+141 EHIEQKTINN
-147 RISNKNVVSHE
+147 DDAVSHE
-158 VYITVEQQAILKAVR
+158 VHITVEQQAILKAVR
-173 AVMCIEALQNL
+173 AIMCIEALQNV
-184 GDIQKTVPSIEEIEA
+184 GEIQKTVPSIEEIEA

-206 TVFMNTDRSVE
+206 TVFMDTDQSEE

-227 EIDKVEVKQGESSQ
+227 EIEKVEVKQGHTSK
-241 EVVSPEVVVQEFV
+241 EVVSKELGTQEAVQEDI
-254 QVEETVQPA
+254 QAATHVESTK
-263 IVTQMET
+263 
-270 PIEAVVQPAMV
+270 
-281 TQMETPIEEVAQPA
+281 EVSKQPA
-295 SATSAKSTTKT
+295 SATPAKSTAKT
-306 KNAKVENR
+306 KNGKVENR

-341 ELAQTIQNKEL
+341 ELAQAIQNKEL

-424 HLIRNAIDHGIET
+424 HLIRNAIDHGVET

-449 GTIKLEAFHSGNHV
+449 GTITLEAFHSGNHV
-463 VIQITDDGNGIY
+463 VIQITDDGNGIH

-488 VTEAEANKLTD
+488 VTESEANKLTD

-572 DKRYALPLGSI
+572 DKRYAFPLGNI

-604 YRDQI
+604 YRNQI

-618 FGEKTVDEAFESY
+618 FGEKTVDEAFASY
-631 DSQMVPVLIVRNTHR
+631 DGQMVPVLIVRNTHR

>member
-1 MFVRQVGDKMQTD
+1 MQTD
-14 LLNIFFEESEE
+14 LLNIFFEEAEE

-31 ENVLILE
+31 ENVLNLE

-45 VIGEIFRSAHTFKGM
+45 VVGEIFRSAHTFKGM
-60 SASMEFTEM
+60 SASMEFAEM

-79 LDEIRHGNIVVN
+79 LDEIRHGNMMVN

-99 ECIDNLEKMVA
+99 ECIDNLEKMVT

-115 GMGNIDAASTK
+115 GMGNIDVVSTK
-126 QKLEALLNGNVEVSA
+126 HKLEALLNGNVEASMEQ
-141 DYVENN
+141 VEQSSINN
-147 RISNKNVVSHE
+147 DDTVSHE

-173 AVMCIEALQNL
+173 AIMCIEALQNV

-206 TVFMNTDRSVE
+206 TVYMDTDRSVE

-227 EIDKVEVKQGESSQ
+227 EIEKVEVKQGNIA
-241 EVVSPEVVVQEFV
+241 
-254 QVEETVQPA
+254 EEGIVQPIA
-263 IVTQMET
+263 ATQLDPSLEART
-270 PIEAVVQPAMV
+270 PTAS
-281 TQMETPIEEVAQPA
+281 TTP
-295 SATSAKSTTKT
+295 AKSNTKT

-341 ELAQTIQNKEL
+341 ELAETIQNKEL

-401 LQITGEDTEV
+401 LQIKGEDTEV

-437 VEQRRD
+437 VENRRD

-463 VIQITDDGNGIY
+463 VIQITDDGNGIH

-488 VTEAEANKLTD
+488 VTESEANKLTD

-572 DKRYALPLGSI
+572 DKRYALPLGNI
-583 VEAIRIKRE
+583 AEAIRIKKE

-604 YRDQI
+604 YRNQI

-618 FGEKTVDEAFESY
+618 FGEKTVDEAFASY

>member
-1 MFVRQVGDKMQTD
+1 MQTD

-45 VIGEIFRSAHTFKGM
+45 VIGEVFRSAHTFKGM

-115 GMGNIDAASTK
+115 GMGNIDATSTK

-147 RISNKNVVSHE
+147 RISNENVVSHE

-241 EVVSPEVVVQEFV
+241 EVASPEVVVQEFV

-281 TQMETPIEEVAQPA
+281 TQLETPIEAVAQPA

-306 KNAKVENR
+306 KNVKVENR

-424 HLIRNAIDHGIET
+424 HLIRNAIDHGIE
-437 VEQRRD
+437 
-443 AGKNET
+443 
-449 GTIKLEAFHSGNHV
+449 
-463 VIQITDDGNGIY
+463 
-475 KGKVLEKAIKNGV
+475 
-488 VTEAEANKLTD
+488 
-499 REVFDLIFQPG
+499 
-510 FSTAEVVSDLSGRGV
+510 
-525 GLDVVK
+525 
-531 HTIHSLGGHLIIDS
+531 
-545 EEGKGS
+545 
-551 TFRIELPLT
+551 
-560 LSIIQSMLVQTN
+560 
-572 DKRYALPLGSI
+572 
-583 VEAIRIKRE
+583 
-592 DIQSLQGKDVLN
+592 
-604 YRDQI
+604 
-609 IEVKHLSTV
+609 
-618 FGEKTVDEAFESY
+618 
-631 DSQMVPVLIVRNTHR
+631 
-646 SYGLIVNTIIGQREI
+646 
-661 VLKSLGDFFA
+661 
-671 ESSNYFSGA
+671 
-680 TILGDGRVVLILN
+680 
-693 PEGL
+693 

>member
-1 MFVRQVGDKMQTD
+1 MQTD
-14 LLNIFFEESEE
+14 LLNIFFEEAEE

-31 ENVLILE
+31 ENVLNLE

-45 VIGEIFRSAHTFKGM
+45 VVGEIFRSAHTFKGM
-60 SASMEFTEM
+60 SASMEFAEM

-79 LDEIRHGNIVVN
+79 LDEIRHGNMMVN

-99 ECIDNLEKMVA
+99 ECIDNLEKMVT

-115 GMGNIDAASTK
+115 GMGNIDVVSTK
-126 QKLEALLNGNVEVSA
+126 HKLEALLNGNVEASMEQ
-141 DYVENN
+141 VEQSSINN
-147 RISNKNVVSHE
+147 DDTVSHE
-158 VYITVEQQAILKAVR
+158 VYIIVEQQAILKAVR
-173 AVMCIEALQNL
+173 AIMCIEALQNV

-206 TVFMNTDRSVE
+206 TVYMDTDRSVE

-227 EIDKVEVKQGESSQ
+227 EIEKVEVKQGNIAE
-241 EVVSPEVVVQEFV
+241 EGIVQSI
-254 QVEETVQPA
+254 A
-263 IVTQMET
+263 ATQLDPSLEART
-270 PIEAVVQPAMV
+270 PTAS
-281 TQMETPIEEVAQPA
+281 TTP
-295 SATSAKSTTKT
+295 AKSTTKT

-341 ELAQTIQNKEL
+341 ELAETIQNKEL

-401 LQITGEDTEV
+401 LQIKGEDTEV

-437 VEQRRD
+437 VENRRD

-463 VIQITDDGNGIY
+463 VIQITDDGNGIH

-488 VTEAEANKLTD
+488 VTESEANKLTD

-572 DKRYALPLGSI
+572 DKRYALPLGNI
-583 VEAIRIKRE
+583 AEAIRIKKE

-604 YRDQI
+604 YRNQI

-618 FGEKTVDEAFESY
+618 FGEKTVDEAFASY

>member
-1 MFVRQVGDKMQTD
+1 MQTD
-14 LLNIFFEESEE
+14 LLNIFFEEAEE

-31 ENVLILE
+31 ENVLNLE

-45 VIGEIFRSAHTFKGM
+45 VVGEIFRSAHTFKGM
-60 SASMEFTEM
+60 SASMEFAEM

-79 LDEIRHGNIVVN
+79 LDEIRHGNMMVN

-99 ECIDNLEKMVA
+99 ECIDNLEKMVT

-115 GMGNIDAASTK
+115 GMGNIDVVSTK
-126 QKLEALLNGNVEVSA
+126 HKLEALLNGNVEVSMEQ
-141 DYVENN
+141 VEQSSINN
-147 RISNKNVVSHE
+147 DDTVSHE

-173 AVMCIEALQNL
+173 AIMCIEALQNV

-206 TVFMNTDRSVE
+206 TVYMDTDRSVE

-227 EIDKVEVKQGESSQ
+227 EIEKVEVKQGNIAE
-241 EVVSPEVVVQEFV
+241 EGIVQSIAA
-254 QVEETVQPA
+254 TQPDPSLEA
-263 IVTQMET
+263 RT
-270 PIEAVVQPAMV
+270 PTAS
-281 TQMETPIEEVAQPA
+281 TTP
-295 SATSAKSTTKT
+295 AKSNTKT

-341 ELAQTIQNKEL
+341 ELAETIQNKEL

-401 LQITGEDTEV
+401 LQIKGEDTEV

-437 VEQRRD
+437 VENRRD

-463 VIQITDDGNGIY
+463 VIQITDDGNGIH

-488 VTEAEANKLTD
+488 VTESEANKLTD

-572 DKRYALPLGSI
+572 DKRYALPLGNI
-583 VEAIRIKRE
+583 AEAIRIKKE

-604 YRDQI
+604 YRNQI

-618 FGEKTVDEAFESY
+618 FGEKTVDEAFASY

>member
-1 MFVRQVGDKMQTD
+1 MQTD

-31 ENVLILE
+31 ENVLVLE
-38 QNPADMG
+38 QNPADMD
-45 VIGEIFRSAHTFKGM
+45 VVGEIFRSAHTFKGM

-91 ANIIDVIF
+91 ADIIDVIF

-115 GMGNIDAASTK
+115 GMGNIDVASTK
-126 QKLEALLNGNVEVSA
+126 QKLEALLNGNVETPTEHIEQNHI
-141 DYVENN
+141 DTDDG
-147 RISNKNVVSHE
+147 VSHE
-158 VYITVEQQAILKAVR
+158 VHITVEQQAILKAVR
-173 AVMCIEALQNL
+173 AIMCIEALQNV
-184 GDIQKTVPSIEEIEA
+184 GNIQKTAPSIEEIEA

-206 TVFMNTDRSVE
+206 TVFMDTDCSIE

-227 EIDKVEVKQGESSQ
+227 EIEKVEVKQGEPISKEVASKKVVTQ
-241 EVVSPEVVVQEFV
+241 EVV
-254 QVEETVQPA
+254 QVEEKLEPA
-263 IVTQMET
+263 VVTQVNS
-270 PIEAVVQPAMV
+270 PIEATNQPSSTM
-281 TQMETPIEEVAQPA
+281 P
-295 SATSAKSTTKT
+295 AKSTTKT

-424 HLIRNAIDHGIET
+424 HLIRNAIDHGVET
-437 VEQRRD
+437 VEKRRD

-449 GTIKLEAFHSGNHV
+449 GTIKLEAFYSGNHV
-463 VIQITDDGNGIY
+463 VIQITDDGNGIN

-488 VTEAEANKLTD
+488 VTEADANRLTD

-572 DKRYALPLGSI
+572 DKRYALPLGNI

-604 YRDQI
+604 YRNQI

-618 FGEKTVDEAFESY
+618 FGEKTVDEAFASY
-631 DSQMVPVLIVRNTHR
+631 DGQMVPVLIVRNTHR

>member
-1 MFVRQVGDKMQTD
+1 MQTD

-31 ENVLILE
+31 ENVLVLE
-38 QNPADMG
+38 QNPADMD
-45 VIGEIFRSAHTFKGM
+45 VVGEIFRSAHTFKGM

-91 ANIIDVIF
+91 ADIIDVIF

-115 GMGNIDAASTK
+115 GMGNIDVASTK
-126 QKLEALLNGNVEVSA
+126 QKLEALLNGNVETPTEH
-141 DYVENN
+141 VEQNH
-147 RISNKNVVSHE
+147 IDTDDGVSHE
-158 VYITVEQQAILKAVR
+158 VHITVEQQAILKAVR
-173 AVMCIEALQNL
+173 AIMCIEALQNV
-184 GDIQKTVPSIEEIEA
+184 GNIQKTAPSIEEIEA

-206 TVFMNTDRSVE
+206 TVFMDTDCSIE

-227 EIDKVEVKQGESSQ
+227 EIEKVEVKQGEPISKEVASKKVVTQ
-241 EVVSPEVVVQEFV
+241 EVV
-254 QVEETVQPA
+254 QVEEKLQPA
-263 IVTQMET
+263 VVTQVKS
-270 PIEAVVQPAMV
+270 PIEATNQPSSTM
-281 TQMETPIEEVAQPA
+281 P
-295 SATSAKSTTKT
+295 AKSTTKT

-424 HLIRNAIDHGIET
+424 HLIRNAIDHGVET
-437 VEQRRD
+437 VEKRRD

-463 VIQITDDGNGIY
+463 VIQITDDGNGIN

-488 VTEAEANKLTD
+488 VTEADANRLTD

-572 DKRYALPLGSI
+572 DKRYALPLGNI

-604 YRDQI
+604 YRNQI

-618 FGEKTVDEAFESY
+618 FGEKTVDEAFASY
-631 DSQMVPVLIVRNTHR
+631 DGQMVPVLIVRNTHR

>member
-1 MFVRQVGDKMQTD
+1 MQTD
-14 LLNIFFEESEE
+14 LLNIFFEEAEE

-31 ENVLILE
+31 ENVLNLE
-38 QNPADMG
+38 QNPEDMD
-45 VIGEIFRSAHTFKGM
+45 VVGEIFRSAHTFKGM

-79 LDEIRHGNIVVN
+79 LDEIRHGNMAVN
-91 ANIIDVIF
+91 ADIIDVIF

-115 GMGNIDAASTK
+115 GIGNLDVAATK
-126 QKLEALLNGNVEVSA
+126 QKLEALLNGDVVSTT
-141 DYVENN
+141 DNQQPIELPD
-147 RISNKNVVSHE
+147 KETVSHE
-158 VYITVEQQAILKAVR
+158 VHITIEQQAILKAVR
-173 AVMCIEALQNL
+173 AIMCIEVLQGL
-184 GDIQKTVPSIEEIEA
+184 GDIEKTVPSIEEIEA
-199 DAFGFEF
+199 DTFGFDF
-206 TVFMNTDRSVE
+206 TVYMNTERSEE
-217 ELKQV
+217 ELTQA

-227 EIDKVEVKQGESSQ
+227 EIEKVEVKQTKQ
-241 EVVSPEVVVQEFV
+241 EQSAM
-254 QVEETVQPA
+254 ETQAEKEAKQSATAFSQPA
-263 IVTQMET
+263 NKGTA
-270 PIEAVVQPAMV
+270 PKGN
-281 TQMETPIEEVAQPA
+281 
-295 SATSAKSTTKT
+295 AKG

-341 ELAQTIQNKEL
+341 ELAEKIQNKEL

-437 VEQRRD
+437 VEKRRD
-443 AGKNET
+443 VGKNET

-463 VIQITDDGNGIY
+463 VIQITDDGNGIH

-531 HTIHSLGGHLIIDS
+531 HTLNSLGGHLIVDS

-551 TFRIELPLT
+551 IFRIELPLT
-560 LSIIQSMLVQTN
+560 LSIIQSMLIQTN
-572 DKRYALPLGSI
+572 ETRYALPLGNI
-583 VEAIRIKRE
+583 VEAIRIRKE

-609 IEVKHLSTV
+609 IEVKHLSV
-618 FGEKTVDEAFESY
+618 IFGEKTAEEVFTSY
-631 DSQMVPVLIVRNTHR
+631 DNQMMPVLIVRNTHR

-671 ESSNYFSGA
+671 ESAKHFSGA

>member
-1 MFVRQVGDKMQTD
+1 MQTD
-14 LLNIFFEESEE
+14 LLNIFFEEAEE

-31 ENVLILE
+31 ENVLNLE

-45 VIGEIFRSAHTFKGM
+45 VVGEIFRSAHTFKGM
-60 SASMEFTEM
+60 SASMEFAEM

-79 LDEIRHGNIVVN
+79 LDEIRHGNMMVN

-99 ECIDNLEKMVA
+99 ECIDNLEKMVT

-115 GMGNIDAASTK
+115 GMGNIDVVSTK
-126 QKLEALLNGNVEVSA
+126 HKLEALLNGNVEVSMEQ
-141 DYVENN
+141 VEQSSINN
-147 RISNKNVVSHE
+147 DDTVSHE

-173 AVMCIEALQNL
+173 AIMCIEALQNV

-206 TVFMNTDRSVE
+206 TVYMDTDRSVE

-227 EIDKVEVKQGESSQ
+227 EIEKVEVKQGNIAE
-241 EVVSPEVVVQEFV
+241 EGIVQSI
-254 QVEETVQPA
+254 A
-263 IVTQMET
+263 ATQLDTSLEART
-270 PIEAVVQPAMV
+270 PTAS
-281 TQMETPIEEVAQPA
+281 TTP
-295 SATSAKSTTKT
+295 AKSNTKT

-341 ELAQTIQNKEL
+341 ELAETIQNKEL

-401 LQITGEDTEV
+401 LQIKGEDTEV

-437 VEQRRD
+437 VENRRD

-463 VIQITDDGNGIY
+463 VIQITDDGNGIH

-488 VTEAEANKLTD
+488 VTESEANKLTD

-572 DKRYALPLGSI
+572 DKRYALPLGNI
-583 VEAIRIKRE
+583 AEAIRIKKE

-604 YRDQI
+604 YRNQI

-618 FGEKTVDEAFESY
+618 FGEKTVDEAFASY

>member
-1 MFVRQVGDKMQTD
+1 MQTD

-45 VIGEIFRSAHTFKGM
+45 VVGEIFRSAHTFKGM

-79 LDEIRHGNIVVN
+79 LDEIRHGNILVN
-91 ANIIDVIF
+91 VNIIDVIF

-115 GMGNIDAASTK
+115 GMGNIDVASTK
-126 QKLEALLNGNVEVSA
+126 QKLEALLNGNVEASMEQITQ
-141 DYVENN
+141 DNINN
-147 RISNKNVVSHE
+147 DDAVSHE
-158 VYITVEQQAILKAVR
+158 VHITVEQQAILKAVR
-173 AVMCIEALQNL
+173 AIMCIEALQNL
-184 GDIQKTVPSIEEIEA
+184 GAIQKTVPSIEEIEA

-206 TVFMNTDRSVE
+206 TVFMGTDRSIE

-227 EIDKVEVKQGESSQ
+227 EIEKVEVKQGSPTRQ
-241 EVVSPEVVVQEFV
+241 EVVTQEVVHVEEMIQSAV
-254 QVEETVQPA
+254 VTQVESPT
-263 IVTQMET
+263 
-270 PIEAVVQPAMV
+270 EAAK
-281 TQMETPIEEVAQPA
+281 QPA
-295 SATSAKSTTKT
+295 SATPAKSTAKT
-306 KNAKVENR
+306 KNSKGENR

-424 HLIRNAIDHGIET
+424 HLIRNAIDHGVETIEK
-437 VEQRRD
+437 RRD

-475 KGKVLEKAIKNGV
+475 KEKVLEKAIKNGV

-572 DKRYALPLGSI
+572 DTRYALPLGNI

-618 FGEKTVDEAFESY
+618 FGEKTVDEAFASY

>member
-1 MFVRQVGDKMQTD
+1 MQTD

-38 QNPADMG
+38 QNPTDMD
-45 VIGEIFRSAHTFKGM
+45 VVGEIFRSAHTFKGM

-79 LDEIRHGNIVVN
+79 LDEIRHGNIVVH
-91 ANIIDVIF
+91 ADIIDVIF

-115 GMGNIDAASTK
+115 GMGNIDVVATK
-126 QKLEALLNGNVEVSA
+126 QKLEALLNGNVETSMEH
-141 DYVENN
+141 VEQESINN
-147 RISNKNVVSHE
+147 DDAVSHE
-158 VYITVEQQAILKAVR
+158 VHITVEQQAILKAVR
-173 AVMCIEALQNL
+173 AIMCIEALQNI

-206 TVFMNTDRSVE
+206 TVFMNTDRSE
-217 ELKQV
+217 EEVKQV

-227 EIDKVEVKQGESSQ
+227 EIEKVVVKQGESLQ
-241 EVVSPEVVVQEFV
+241 EVDSMVATQETTRVEEMIQSSVVA
-254 QVEETVQPA
+254 QVEA
-263 IVTQMET
+263 
-270 PIEAVVQPAMV
+270 PIETAK
-281 TQMETPIEEVAQPA
+281 QPA
-295 SATSAKSTTKT
+295 SAMPTKSTAKT
-306 KNAKVENR
+306 KNAKGENR

-341 ELAQTIQNKEL
+341 ELAQAIQNKEL

-437 VEQRRD
+437 VEKRRD

-463 VIQITDDGNGIY
+463 VIQITDDGNGIH

-488 VTEAEANKLTD
+488 VTESEANKLTD

-572 DKRYALPLGSI
+572 DKRYALPLGNI

-592 DIQSLQGKDVLN
+592 DIQTLQGKDVLN

-618 FGEKTVDEAFESY
+618 FGEKSVDEAFESY
-631 DSQMVPVLIVRNTHR
+631 ESQMVPVLIVRNTHR